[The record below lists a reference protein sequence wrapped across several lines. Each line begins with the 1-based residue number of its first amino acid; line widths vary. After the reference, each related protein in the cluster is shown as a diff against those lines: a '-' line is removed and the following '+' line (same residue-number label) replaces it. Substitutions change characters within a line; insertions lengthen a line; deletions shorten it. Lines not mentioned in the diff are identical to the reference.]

1 MKTTA
6 LILHNVKGSPAALAR
21 ARELQAEHGA
31 AAMRSSAGPHQYDEL
46 IADEAAKAAG
56 KARDSILADMKR
68 AGFKPGADPRQVSY
82 RVICEYREKDPE
94 SGGYRDV
101 SDVAAVSYAI
111 SVEVSK

>member
-1 MKTTA
+1 MKA
-6 LILHNVKGSPAALAR
+6 FVSHNVKGSPAALAR

-31 AAMRSSAGPHQYDEL
+31 SAMRSTNGPHHYDKL
-46 IADEAAKAAG
+46 IGGEAARAAG

-68 AGFKPGADPRQVSY
+68 AGFNPGADPRQVSY
-82 RVICEYREKDPE
+82 RIICEFRDKDPE
-94 SGGYRDV
+94 TGQYRDV